1 MAMTDKNPDP
11 PLGLLTTEHR
21 DRWATSRIDLLKH
34 EYNQSLLEIIES
46 AAFLVCLDNSSPSSL
61 EEVS

>member
-1 MAMTDKNPDP
+1 MAMIGGNLDP
-11 PLGLLTTEHR
+11 SLGLLTTEHR

-34 EYNQSLLEIIES
+34 ESNRSLIEMIES
-46 AAFLVCLDNSSPSSL
+46 AAFIVCLDDASPSSL